1 MSRVDGRVVFVEGA
15 LPGEVVD
22 AEVIHRRRDFW
33 RAEVSSVLL
42 ASPHRVQPPCPYFG
56 PCGGCQL
63 QHLAYP
69 EQLAQKRQVLAH
81 QLARAG
87 LSWDEGRIEVLGM
100 ADPWRYRL
108 RGEFHVHRK
117 DGRAALG
124 FYRKRTYQTLPI
136 EQCLIHVEPIERAL
150 PAFARALDH
159 ESAQRVQALQLT
171 WAPGTGD
178 LLWAPY
184 PPRTADSELGRRAA
198 PLVPE
203 LRLYDDSIGIEDAG
217 RQFRVRPEVFVQ
229 VNARQR
235 DVLYRRAMQA
245 ADLSAG
251 ERVVDA
257 YAGIGMLSARL
268 AERAGEVICLEEN
281 PYAVRLGE
289 LNIALNQV
297 SGVRYLRGRV
307 EETLPRV
314 DGRINVLVLDPPR
327 AGCAEEVLSAVLS
340 AGATRIVYV
349 SCEPST
355 LARDLGR
362 LCAGGEYGLTDVALV
377 DMFPQTYH
385 IEAVVRLE
393 RRGSRAGAAC
403 PPAQASSL

>member
-1 MSRVDGRVVFVEGA
+1 MTRVDGRVVFVEGA
-15 LPGEVVD
+15 LPGEIVD

-56 PCGGCQL
+56 RCGGCQV
-63 QHLAYP
+63 QHLAYR

-87 LSWDEGRIEVLGM
+87 LTWDESGIEVLGM
-100 ADPWRYRL
+100 VDPWRYRL
-108 RGEFHVHRK
+108 RGEFHVHRT

-136 EQCLIHVEPIERAL
+136 EQCLIHVEAIERAL
-150 PAFARALDH
+150 PALARALDH
-159 ESAQRVQALQLT
+159 EAAQRVKALQLT
-171 WAPGTGD
+171 WAPGTSD

-184 PPRTADSELGRRAA
+184 PPGTADPELGLRAA
-198 PLVPE
+198 ALLPE

-235 DVLYRRAMQA
+235 EVLYRRTLRA
-245 ADLSAG
+245 ADPRPG
-251 ERVVDA
+251 DRIVDA

-268 AERAGEVICLEEN
+268 AERAGEVVCLEES

-289 LNIALNQV
+289 LNMVLNQV
-297 SGVRYLRGRV
+297 SGVRYIRGRV
-307 EETLPRV
+307 ENTLPAV
-314 DGRINVLVLDPPR
+314 DNPINVLVLDPPR
-327 AGCAEEVLSAVLS
+327 AGCAEQVVSAVLS
-340 AGATRIVYV
+340 AGPARIVYV

>member
-1 MSRVDGRVVFVEGA
+1 MTRVDGRVVFVEGA
-15 LPGEVVD
+15 LPGEIVD

-33 RAEVSSVLL
+33 RAEVSSVLVP
-42 ASPHRVQPPCPYFG
+42 SPHRVQPPCPYFG
-56 PCGGCQL
+56 PCGGCQV

-69 EQLAQKRQVLAH
+69 EQLAQKRQVLAG
-81 QLARAG
+81 QLARAR
-87 LSWDEGRIEVLGM
+87 LHWQESRIEVLGM
-100 ADPWRYRL
+100 DDPWRYRL
-108 RGEFHVHRK
+108 RGEFHVHRQG
-117 DGRAALG
+117 GRVALG
-124 FYRKRTYQTLPI
+124 FYKKRTYQTLPI
-136 EQCLIHVEPIERAL
+136 ERCLIHAEAIERAL

-159 ESAQRVQALQLT
+159 DAARRIQALQLT

-184 PPRTADSELGRRAA
+184 PPGTADDELGLRAA
-198 PLVPE
+198 ALVPD
-203 LRLYDDSIGIEDAG
+203 LTLYDDSIGIEDAG

-235 DVLYRRAMQA
+235 EVLYSRAVEA
-245 ADLSAG
+245 ADPRPG

-268 AERAGEVICLEEN
+268 AERGGEVVCLEES

-289 LNIALNQV
+289 LNMALNQV

-307 EETLPRV
+307 EESLPRV
-314 DGRINVLVLDPPR
+314 DGPINVLLLDPPR
-327 AGCAEEVLSAVLS
+327 AGCAEEVVSAILS
-340 AGATRIVYV
+340 AGPARIVYV

-362 LCAGGEYGLTDVALV
+362 LCAGSEYGLTDVALV

-393 RRGSRAGAAC
+393 RRGG
-403 PPAQASSL
+403 